1 VQGRAW
7 FVTFAKLLVKDCLQ
21 FDTKEARKDMTT
33 TVSAYAAS
41 DKWGS
46 NAPLTKT
53 TIERRDVG
61 PADVAID
68 IKFAGICHSD
78 LHTVSTEWGE
88 VTFPVVPGH
97 EIAGL
102 VTEVGSEVTKYK
114 VGDRVGVGCFVDSC
128 RECENCKAGDEQY
141 CNNPGMV
148 GTYNAVG
155 RDGNPTQGGYSDA
168 IVVDENYVLRIPDSI
183 PLDKAAPL
191 LCAGITTYSPLRHW
205 GAGPGKRV
213 AVIGLGGLGHL
224 GVKLAAAMGAEVA
237 VLSQSLKKMEDGL
250 RLGASEYYATSD
262 PDTFKKLTGSFDL
275 ILNTVSANLDM
286 ADYLGLLKLDG
297 TLVELGMP
305 ENPMPVPAGV
315 LIMGRRRLSGSLI
328 GGIRET
334 QEMLDF
340 CAEHDVAPEIEV
352 SEASYVNE
360 AYERMLASDVRYR
373 FVIDNATI

>member
-1 VQGRAW
+1 
-7 FVTFAKLLVKDCLQ
+7 
-21 FDTKEARKDMTT
+21 MTT
-33 TVSAYAAS
+33 TVTAYAATS
-41 DKWGS
+41 ATD
-46 NAPLTKT
+46 PLTKT

-61 PADVAID
+61 PHDVAFD
-68 IKFAGICHSD
+68 IAFAGICHSD
-78 LHTVSTEWGE
+78 LHTVREEWGN
-88 VTFPVVPGH
+88 VTFPLVPGH
-97 EIAGL
+97 EIAGV

-128 RECENCKAGDEQY
+128 RECDNCRAGEEQY
-141 CNNPGMV
+141 CTNPGMV
-148 GTYNAVG
+148 GTYNGRG
-155 RDGNPTQGGYSDA
+155 RDGKPTQGGYSQA

-205 GAGPGKRV
+205 NAGPGKRV

-224 GVKLAAAMGAEVA
+224 AVKLAVAMGAEVA

-262 PDTFKKLTGSFDL
+262 PDTFKRLRGSFDL
-275 ILNTVSANLDM
+275 IINTVSANLDM
-286 ADYLGLLKLDG
+286 ASYLGLLNLDG

-305 ENPMPVPAGV
+305 ENPMPVPAGA
-315 LIMGRRRLSGSLI
+315 LIFGRKSISGSLI

-340 CAEHDVAPEIEV
+340 CAEHDVTPEIEV
-352 SEASYVNE
+352 IEASYVNE

-373 FVIDNATI
+373 FVIDNSTL